1 MAQELPSQS
10 GKLNKGWKLKKKKK
24 KAGETINRDRRV
36 KNSSPGKCSANSN
49 LRRHH

>member
-24 KAGETINRDRRV
+24 KSGGDD
-36 KNSSPGKCSANSN
+36 
-49 LRRHH
+49 

>member
-24 KAGETINRDRRV
+24 KKRGRRL
-36 KNSSPGKCSANSN
+36 KGTEG
-49 LRRHH
+49 

>member
-24 KAGETINRDRRV
+24 RGRRLI
-36 KNSSPGKCSANSN
+36 GTEG
-49 LRRHH
+49 

>member
-10 GKLNKGWKLKKKKK
+10 GKLNKGWKLKKKKE
-24 KAGETINRDRRV
+24 AEETINRDRRV
-36 KNSSPGKCSANSN
+36 KNSSPGKCLANSN

>member
-24 KAGETINRDRRV
+24 KRGRRLI
-36 KNSSPGKCSANSN
+36 GTEG
-49 LRRHH
+49 

>member
-10 GKLNKGWKLKKKKK
+10 GKLNKGWKLKKKK
-24 KAGETINRDRRV
+24 AEETINRDRRV
-36 KNSSPGKCSANSN
+36 KNSSPGKCLANSN

>member
-10 GKLNKGWKLKKKKK
+10 GKLNKGWKFK
-24 KAGETINRDRRV
+24 KAGETINRDPRV
-36 KNSSPGKCSANSN
+36 KNSSPGKCLANSN